1 MRGVIGPSGSG
12 KSTLGRL
19 IAGVWSARAGK
30 VRLDGADIAQWDRS
44 RIGPHIGYLRQE
56 VELFAGRVA
65 ENISRFAAAD
75 ADPALVTQA
84 AISAGAHDM
93 IQIGRAHV

>member
-44 RIGPHIGYLRQE
+44 RLGPHIGYLPQE

-65 ENISRFAAAD
+65 ENISRFAEAD
-75 ADPALVTQA
+75 ADPALVTPA
-84 AISAGAHDM
+84 AIAADRKSTRLTSSH
-93 IQIGRAHV
+93 